1 MATYKYR
8 AKKGPDD
15 VTEGL
20 IEAQGERE
28 AIDKIS
34 AMGFFP
40 LSVEPVSRAPEQP
53 QPKRSATFSFGI
65 KSGEITVF
73 SRQLASLLRS
83 GMPILSS
90 LNIIAEQSD
99 NRRLKE
105 MLSTVHNSVKEGATF
120 SSSLAG
126 FPRVFS
132 PLYIAM
138 IRAGEGS
145 GSLPEVLLRI
155 ADYRAKQEEV
165 VLKFRTAMAYPV
177 LMALVGVGTV
187 TFMLT
192 FVMPRLIGIF
202 SNLGERL
209 PLPTRILIFISG
221 AVRQYGLAIVI
232 AAAVLI
238 LLLGRYSRTK
248 LGRVSLGAFVLRLPL
263 VGKLI
268 FKNDL
273 ARFSRTLEMLNKG
286 GIPILQAIDIATGVL
301 QNQVIK
307 NQLKVSYRDL
317 EQGGSFGRSLKNSK
331 MFPVFM
337 TNLIIVGEESGKL
350 NEALA
355 ELAQSYER
363 DTDEAIRIFAS
374 LLEPLMILGMG
385 LIVGFIVVA
394 MLLPI
399 FEINVIAR

>member
-1 MATYKYR
+1 MPTYKYR
-8 AKKGPDD
+8 AKKGPEA
-15 VTEGL
+15 VTEGVV
-20 IEAQGERE
+20 EAQGERE

-34 AMGFFP
+34 QMGFFP
-40 LSVEPVSRAPEQP
+40 LSVEPMSRADQP
-53 QPKRSATFSFGI
+53 QSKLPVKFSFRI
-65 KSGEITVF
+65 KSNEITIF
-73 SRQLASLLRS
+73 NRQLASLLKS
-83 GMPILSS
+83 GVPILTS

-99 NRRLKE
+99 NHRLKE
-105 MLSTVHNSVKEGATF
+105 TLSSIHNSVKEGATF
-120 SSSLAG
+120 SSSLASY
-126 FPRVFS
+126 PHVFS

-138 IRAGEGS
+138 IRSGEDS

-165 VLKFRTAMAYPV
+165 VLRFRTALAYPV

-187 TFMLT
+187 IFMLT

-209 PLPTRILIFISG
+209 PLPTRALIFISG
-221 AVRQYGLAIVI
+221 ALRQYGLWIVI
-232 AAAVLI
+232 AVSFI
-238 LLLGRYSRTK
+238 LLSLQRYARTK
-248 LGRVSLGAFVLRLPL
+248 LGQVSLGAFVLHMPL
-263 VGKLI
+263 FGKLI
-268 FKNDL
+268 FKNEL

-301 QNQVIK
+301 ENQVIK
-307 NQLKVSYRDL
+307 NVLKVSYKDL
-317 EQGGSFGRSLKNSK
+317 EQGGSFGQSLKNSK

-363 DTDEAIRIFAS
+363 DTDEAIKIFAS

-399 FEINVIAR
+399 FEINVITR